1 MDKKPILVTGG
12 TGFLGG
18 QLISSLLSK
27 QWPVSVFSRSEQT
40 VRRKFGA
47 KVSAY
52 TRLEQLPGAGEFS
65 AIVNLAG
72 AGIFDSL
79 WTAKRK
85 NILRNSRIELT
96 RGLVDWLRNSA
107 QKPALLI
114 SGSAIGYYGD
124 QGEQLLTEQSPAVS
138 DFAHLLC
145 RDWEAEAQQAADI
158 GVRVCIIRTGLVLG
172 EGGLLKRM
180 LPAYR
185 LGLGGVFGGGQQW
198 MSWIH
203 WRDWVSIAEAMI
215 GQPDMQGVYNATAP
229 HPVTNRRFTLALAGA
244 LHKTV
249 RMPPLP
255 AWLLRALM
263 GEMADLL
270 LASQR
275 VSPERMLERG
285 YSFLY
290 PELDTALNDILTGHA
305 GNVNL

>member
-1 MDKKPILVTGG
+1 
-12 TGFLGG
+12 
-18 QLISSLLSK
+18 
-27 QWPVSVFSRSEQT
+27 
-40 VRRKFGA
+40 
-47 KVSAY
+47 
-52 TRLEQLPGAGEFS
+52 
-65 AIVNLAG
+65 
-72 AGIFDSL
+72 
-79 WTAKRK
+79 
-85 NILRNSRIELT
+85 
-96 RGLVDWLRNSA
+96 
-107 QKPALLI
+107 
-114 SGSAIGYYGD
+114 
-124 QGEQLLTEQSPAVS
+124 
-138 DFAHLLC
+138 
-145 RDWEAEAQQAADI
+145 
-158 GVRVCIIRTGLVLG
+158 
-172 EGGLLKRM
+172 
-180 LPAYR
+180 
-185 LGLGGVFGGGQQW
+185 
-198 MSWIH
+198 
-203 WRDWVSIAEAMI
+203 MI